1 MSDSV
6 DQNYANHVKFVPLFH
21 YVGMPLALLLLVY
34 SSVHAVREPSAESA
48 RAVLTAVV
56 IIILFILARTFSLKV
71 QDRVIRLEEQLR
83 LMRLL
88 PVDLQSR
95 IGELSV
101 NQLVALRFASD
112 DELPALT
119 RRVLDE
125 RLTSRKMI
133 KQLIKVWRPD
143 TFRV

>member
-1 MSDSV
+1 MSDSD
-6 DQNYANHVKFVPLFH
+6 DQNYANHAKFVPLFH
-21 YVGMPLALLLLVY
+21 YVGIPLAFVLLVW
-34 SSVHAVREPSAESA
+34 SSVSAVREPTQANA
-48 RAVLTAVV
+48 RSVLTTVV
-56 IIILFILARTFSLKV
+56 IIILFILARTFALKV

-88 PVDLQSR
+88 PADLQSR
-95 IGELSV
+95 IGELTV

-112 DELPALT
+112 DELSALT

-125 RLTSRKMI
+125 RLASRKEI
-133 KQLIKVWRPD
+133 KEHIQRWRPD